1 MSEFLWAAAA
11 QQFVAEARSHVHF
24 LVATSAAW
32 SAVRFHILV
41 RDATKRRETLR
52 LLLLVLLKKRKQ
64 QKSSPFSAQ
73 NLHLRDGN
81 YVREICGA
89 IYEISLL
96 KSCMYE
102 QLLGSLS

>member
-41 RDATKRRETLR
+41 RDATKREKETATTTTSSSSCSTTQKEKTA
-52 LLLLVLLKKRKQ
+52 KK
-64 QKSSPFSAQ
+64 
-73 NLHLRDGN
+73 
-81 YVREICGA
+81 
-89 IYEISLL
+89 
-96 KSCMYE
+96 
-102 QLLGSLS
+102 

>member
-41 RDATKRRETLR
+41 RDATKREKETATTTSSSCSTTQKEKTA
-52 LLLLVLLKKRKQ
+52 KK
-64 QKSSPFSAQ
+64 
-73 NLHLRDGN
+73 
-81 YVREICGA
+81 
-89 IYEISLL
+89 
-96 KSCMYE
+96 
-102 QLLGSLS
+102 